1 MKMVIDIYRGAKNEY
16 KFLSVP
22 TGTDPS
28 TLKIENLDEYLH
40 QIKLFKDSHEIEK
53 GKPLIT
59 MDADNIIDQINSNG
73 YAIHAVL
80 FTISQS

>member
-1 MKMVIDIYRGAKNEY
+1 MKMVIDIYRGTKNEY

-28 TLKIENLDEYLH
+28 TLKIENLDEDLH
-40 QIKLFKDSHEIEK
+40 LIKLFKDNQEIEK
-53 GKPLIT
+53 GKPLIA
-59 MDADNIIDQINSNG
+59 MDADNIIDQINSKG

-80 FTISQS
+80 FTIS